1 MNETEIKKMIEQIG
15 YEEFYRYYRE
25 KEIYILE
32 LQDVIRN
39 IDKYIEYK
47 LWNYI
52 NERAEYLK
60 CRDELYNIY
69 KDVYKS
75 KYKENKVG
83 E

>member
-1 MNETEIKKMIEQIG
+1 MYNEIKSIKEPNEEDCYLGLIRAYQIEID
-15 YEEFYRYYRE
+15 
-25 KEIYILE
+25 E
-32 LQDVIRN
+32 LKDTLKN
-39 IDKYIEYK
+39 IDNYIEYK

-69 KDVYKS
+69 KNTYKS

>member
-52 NERAEYLK
+52 NERAKYLK

-75 KYKENKVG
+75 EYKENKVG

>member
-1 MNETEIKKMIEQIG
+1 MYNEIKSIKEPS
-15 YEEFYRYYRE
+15 EEDCYLRIIRAYQRE
-25 KEIYILE
+25 VDN
-32 LQDVIRN
+32 LQETLKN
-39 IDKYIEYK
+39 IDDYIEYK

-69 KDVYKS
+69 KDKFKS
-75 KYKENKVG
+75 EYKENEIK

>member
-1 MNETEIKKMIEQIG
+1 MYNEIKSIKEPN
-15 YEEFYRYYRE
+15 EEDCYLGIIRVYQRE
-25 KEIYILE
+25 VDSLQEILK
-32 LQDVIRN
+32 N
-39 IDKYIEYK
+39 IDDYIEYK

-75 KYKENKVG
+75 KYKENKIG
-83 E
+83 D

>member
-1 MNETEIKKMIEQIG
+1 MYNEIKSIKEPN
-15 YEEFYRYYRE
+15 EEDCYLGLIRIYQRE
-25 KEIYILE
+25 VDN
-32 LQDVIRN
+32 LQETLKN
-39 IDKYIEYK
+39 IDDYIEYK

-75 KYKENKVG
+75 EYKED
-83 E
+83 